1 MEGHHREL
9 PAVRIESRYR
19 WNVTGPLG
27 SLARIRSVSDGGR
40 RLYLEFRNGTI
51 GTADSESA
59 WPHGVGDVVLFI
71 DDDDGQ
77 RLESAPADL
86 WPDEPWIGVV
96 RLKLDDVTVVESG
109 GRLRRL
115 PTTSVAYAEG
125 NTVEV
130 AEFTGVLRVLNETP
144 IRYIDLPSVD
154 DAAIE
159 RFRTETHAGAP
170 SFADF
175 GGLERVV
182 ERARELIELPL
193 KMRSELSH
201 IGARPIKGVLF
212 TGAPGT
218 GKTMLARIIAS
229 EAEAAFY
236 EISGPEIFSK
246 WYGQSGEVLRGIF
259 DKAASHDS
267 AIVFF
272 DEIDSVAARRGDESH
287 EESKRVV
294 AQLLTLMDGFKAD
307 ANVVVI
313 ATTNRPDDI
322 DPALRR
328 PGRFDW
334 EIHFPMPDL
343 HDRESILRASAH
355 RLVTSGPLPHAQVA
369 VKTDGWSAADLAGIW
384 TEAALL
390 AVADGRRRISIEDY
404 VGGFERVQ
412 RQRQEKIRSAQVGT
426 R

>member
-1 MEGHHREL
+1 M
-9 PAVRIESRYR
+9 
-19 WNVTGPLG
+19 
-27 SLARIRSVSDGGR
+27 
-40 RLYLEFRNGTI
+40 
-51 GTADSESA
+51 
-59 WPHGVGDVVLFI
+59 GDVVLFI

-77 RLESAPADL
+77 RLEHAPPDL
-86 WPDEPWIGVV
+86 WGDEPWVGVV
-96 RLKLDDVTVVESG
+96 RLKLEDVTVVESG

-115 PTTSVAYAEG
+115 PTTSVPYSEG

-130 AEFTGVLRVLNETP
+130 GEFSGVLRVLHESP
-144 IRYIDLPSVD
+144 VRFIDLPAVD
-154 DAAIE
+154 EVAIE
-159 RFRTETHAGAP
+159 RFRVGALEARP
-170 SFADF
+170 SFEDF
-175 GGLERVV
+175 GGLSSVV
-182 ERARELIELPL
+182 ARARELIELPL
-193 KMRSELSH
+193 KMRSELSD

-259 DKAASHDS
+259 DAAAAHES

-307 ANVVVI
+307 TNVVVI

-334 EIHFPMPDL
+334 EIHFPIPGLD
-343 HDRESILRASAH
+343 DRAAILRASASG
-355 RLVTSGPLPHAQVA
+355 LATSGPLPHAVVA
-369 VKTDGWSAADLAGIW
+369 AHTDGWSAADLAGIW

-390 AVADGRRRISIEDY
+390 AVADRRRRISIEDY

-412 RQRQEKIRSAQVGT
+412 QQRLEKALTSSRVRIS
-426 R
+426 